1 MHRFF
6 ISPDQVIGSIVHF
19 DADQSRQI
27 SRVLRLRPGD
37 RVVVLDGAGLEF
49 EVALDSTI
57 QSRATGSIADRR
69 PAGGE
74 PVVRLTLYQSL
85 LKREK
90 FEWVLQKGTEI
101 GVARF
106 VPVITSRS
114 LIRDPVDS
122 KPEKL
127 NRWRRIIRE
136 AAEQSGRGRLPQ
148 LLTTEP
154 FSNAAAGASCH
165 DCAIIAWEGAVGE
178 TVRSV
183 LKQNDTALDV
193 GLFIGPEGGFEPN
206 EIDEAMSHHIFPVT
220 LGPRILRTETAAVVA
235 TALILHELGETG

>member
-19 DADQSRQI
+19 NADQSRQI

-37 RVVVLDGAGLEF
+37 HVVALDGAGQEL
-49 EVALDSTI
+49 EVALDSAA
-57 QSRATGSIADRR
+57 QAFASGSITDRR

-74 PVVRLTLYQSL
+74 PAVRLTVYQSL

-101 GVARF
+101 GVTRF

-114 LIRDPVDS
+114 LIRDPADS

-127 NRWRRIIRE
+127 NRWRRIIKE
-136 AAEQSGRGRLPQ
+136 AAEQSGRGMLPQ
-148 LLTTEP
+148 LLRTEH
-154 FSNAAAGASCH
+154 FSSAAAGASRH
-165 DCAIIAWEGAVGE
+165 DCAIIAWEGAVSE

-193 GLFIGPEGGFEPN
+193 GLFIGPEGGFDPAEV
-206 EIDEAMSHHIFPVT
+206 DEAISHHIFPVT

-235 TALILHELGETG
+235 AALVLHELGEMG

>member
-6 ISPDQVIGSIVHF
+6 IIPDQIIGAIVHF

-27 SRVLRLRPGD
+27 GRVLRLRPGD

-49 EVALDSTI
+49 EVVLDSTT
-57 QSRATGSIADRR
+57 QARATGSIADRR

-101 GVARF
+101 GVTRF

-114 LIRDPVDS
+114 LIRDPADP
-122 KPEKL
+122 KPEKV
-127 NRWRRIIRE
+127 NRWRRIIKE
-136 AAEQSGRGRLPQ
+136 AAEQSGRGMLPE
-148 LLTTEP
+148 LLTTKS
-154 FSNAAAGASCH
+154 FTNAVADASRH
-165 DCAIIAWEGAVGE
+165 DCAIMAWEGAKE
-178 TVRSV
+178 QSLRSV
-183 LKQNDTALDV
+183 LKSKETILDV
-193 GLFIGPEGGFEPN
+193 GLFIGPEGGYAS
-206 EIDEAMSHHIFPVT
+206 DEVEEAVAHHIFPVT
-220 LGPRILRTETAAVVA
+220 LGPRILRTETAAVV
-235 TALILHELGETG
+235 TAALVLHEMGEMG